1 MKYLEAA
8 LVVSWMAWVIG
19 TAAVLDRH
27 AVFVAAAGES
37 LAIVG
42 MLVVIG
48 GLLIIA
54 LTLSAIWLRLVD

>member
-1 MKYLEAA
+1 MKSLETA
-8 LVVSWMAWVIG
+8 LVISWMAWVVG
-19 TAAVLDRH
+19 TAHVLDEH
-27 AVFVAAAGES
+27 AVFVAAVGES

-54 LTLSAIWLRLVD
+54 LTLSAIWLRVVD